1 MTYPVG
7 PPPGWGPPPSYGPPP
22 GWGPPVRPGIIPLRP
37 LTLSDIFQG
46 ALSYVRSSP
55 AATLGLA
62 TMVVAAVHVITMLAT
77 LSALGAYGRPGT
89 AHPHG
94 RPTHALGAAVA
105 AVATMGGGQLLSW
118 LGGIL
123 LSGMLAVVVGR
134 AVIGSRITIADTWA
148 RIRGRLP
155 ALFGLA
161 LLEAAIVAAMVGVV
175 ALLFAVLAAIGS
187 APAAVL
193 LGFPLTLAAL
203 AVTVYLYT
211 MVLFAP
217 VLVVL
222 ERLPV
227 VDAITRSFA
236 LVHGDFW
243 RVLGIRV
250 LALLVASVIATIIGA
265 PSSIVGQIMAVG
277 HSSTGVMFAGA
288 AVASIGGA
296 IGQIVT
302 APFTAGVTVLL
313 YADRRISA
321 EGFDWLTRPV

>member
-1 MTYPVG
+1 
-7 PPPGWGPPPSYGPPP
+7 
-22 GWGPPVRPGIIPLRP
+22 
-37 LTLSDIFQG
+37 
-46 ALSYVRSSP
+46 
-55 AATLGLA
+55 
-62 TMVVAAVHVITMLAT
+62 
-77 LSALGAYGRPGT
+77 
-89 AHPHG
+89 
-94 RPTHALGAAVA
+94 
-105 AVATMGGGQLLSW
+105 
-118 LGGIL
+118 
-123 LSGMLAVVVGR
+123 
-134 AVIGSRITIADTWA
+134 
-148 RIRGRLP
+148 
-155 ALFGLA
+155 
-161 LLEAAIVAAMVGVV
+161 VV
-175 ALLFAVLAAIGS
+175 ALLFAVLTAIGGT
-187 APAAVL
+187 PAAVL

-277 HSSTGVMFAGA
+277 HSFTGVVFAGA

-313 YADRRISA
+313 YADRRIRA